1 MIKQPIVPV
10 ALKEWAVNIEALA
23 NGTQILL
30 MRKGGIH
37 EETKEFQLKEEI
49 FYLFPTYLHQKKE
62 LLKSE
67 FQSMIDET
75 LKQFDEKKKLV
86 DIQYLAAVVEDI
98 QLQDENLIEKLLPYH
113 IWSKNF
119 AETKL
124 HWKKQSPLHVLLVR
138 VYRLEQPIHIS
149 LKDEY
154 NGCKS
159 WVFIEEKLPQTNAIP
174 VLTDE
179 EFAKQVKIIHEILE
193 NGE

>member
-1 MIKQPIVPV
+1 MIQQVAVPV

-23 NGTQILL
+23 KGKQILL

-62 LLKSE
+62 LLKTE

-75 LKQFDEKKKLV
+75 LQRYDEKRKQV
-86 DIQYLAAVVEDI
+86 EIRYLAKVVEDL
-98 QLQDENLIEKLLPYH
+98 QLSDEHQLEKLYPYH
-113 IWSKNF
+113 IWTQNF
-119 AETKL
+119 AEMRL
-124 HWKKQSPLHVLLVR
+124 HWKKQNSLHVLLVR
-138 VYRLEQPIHIS
+138 VYRLEQPVRIS

-159 WVFIEEKLPQTNAIP
+159 WISIEEKIPQTDIIP

-179 EFAKQVKIIHEILE
+179 EFAKKVNTIHEVLK
-193 NGE
+193 